1 MTSGSKA
8 LSLFCNQPSPPSAVG
23 REDTAHNFFMI
34 LNLFD
39 HMKLPFR
46 KNKEFLTA
54 LYDILGFYPHDI
66 EIYRLAFSHKSLSYR
81 RDGAFKSQKDRRNR
95 HRRGEKTS
103 KPLNN
108 ERLEYL
114 GDAVLETVIS
124 DILFR
129 HFETKREG
137 FLTSTRSK
145 IVQREALNHL
155 AEEMGLERLIQAAQ
169 GTKMV
174 HTNIGGNAFEA
185 LMGAIYLDR
194 GFKFCHWFIKNRV
207 IGPYVNLE
215 NVAEKEVNFKS
226 KLLEWSQKNRIDT
239 HFRDAANGEGKG
251 FRTTIFCEGITIGKG
266 TGRSKKESQQ
276 YAAKDALLR
285 MRREPKLYDS
295 IFRSKEK
302 RTAMEADESFALPKI
317 DEIEDALHKTGK
329 KESSQMPVLESR
341 AKGEKNTYAAEPF
354 IQSSDAAYDAAY
366 DEKAEFEV
374 IDDPE
379 HESEYSDYTEEIL
392 PDAEDDSMVASDE
405 TKVAPPAPR
414 PKRTRN
420 RGKGSKIS
428 AEETSKP
435 AKETAKPA
443 EETKGKGKANELKPA
458 KETTRLEKESAK
470 PAEETKAKSK
480 TNELKQAKETAKPAE
495 ETKTKGKT
503 SKSKQAKETTKLEK
517 ETSKSAME
525 TSTPENAQTQA
536 KGTDHQS
543 VSNDEASP
551 DAEAPKRPARK
562 RSRTSKRKETV
573 QPVQND
579 ILVVQS
585 PEPAIAPSPTNASQ
599 SGMLEEPVQLSEAN
613 KPASVPSDEV
623 LKKPILRHI
632 SIDEFVFGATDGT
645 DKEIHEQPQE
655 LQTPAPK
662 KPRRTRKAKAQAEP
676 ATETPATDDKPAE
689 VEPKK
694 TRRTRKAK
702 TQDEPATEAPS
713 KKSAAK
719 PRNKKAAVETTPAST
734 ESEPVSLTE
743 SEPAKP
749 TEETT
754 AEKPKPKSRRHQTS
768 SKAKQ
773 EGEAKKPEAPN
784 TETSETQS

>member
-1 MTSGSKA
+1 M
-8 LSLFCNQPSPPSAVG
+8 
-23 REDTAHNFFMI
+23 TAHNIFMI

-54 LYDILGFYPHDI
+54 LYDILGFFPHNI

-81 RDGAFKSQKDRRNR
+81 RDVVSKSQKDRRNR
-95 HRRGEKTS
+95 RRRGENIS

-155 AEEMGLERLIQAAQ
+155 AEKMGLERLIQAAQ

-194 GFKFCHWFIKNRV
+194 GFKFCLWFIKNRV
-207 IGPYVNLE
+207 IGPYINLE

-226 KLLEWSQKNRIDT
+226 KLLEWSQKNRIDA
-239 HFRDAANGEGKG
+239 HFRDTANGEGKG
-251 FRTTIFCEGITIGKG
+251 FRTTIICEGITIGKG
-266 TGRSKKESQQ
+266 NGRSKKESQQ

-317 DEIEDALHKTGK
+317 EEIEDVLHKNGK
-329 KESSQMPVLESR
+329 KEISQIPVLESMVQ
-341 AKGEKNTYAAEPF
+341 GEKKVSAVEPF

-392 PDAEDDSMVASDE
+392 PDTEDDSMVASNEED
-405 TKVAPPAPR
+405 VAPSTPKT
-414 PKRTRN
+414 KRTGN
-420 RGKGSKIS
+420 RGKSGKAS
-428 AEETSKP
+428 AEETKV
-435 AKETAKPA
+435 
-443 EETKGKGKANELKPA
+443 KGKAD
-458 KETTRLEKESAK
+458 
-470 PAEETKAKSK
+470 KSK
-480 TNELKQAKETAKPAE
+480 SSNKTTKQE
-495 ETKTKGKT
+495 KGT
-503 SKSKQAKETTKLEK
+503 SKLV
-517 ETSKSAME
+517 
-525 TSTPENAQTQA
+525 
-536 KGTDHQS
+536 KGTEVAENVPSLAKDLDKQLA
-543 VSNDEASP
+543 SNDKVAS
-551 DAEAPKRPARK
+551 DAEAPKKPTRK
-562 RSRTSKRKETV
+562 RSHASKRKETV

-579 ILVVQS
+579 VLVVQIS
-585 PEPAIAPSPTNASQ
+585 EPVNSPSPTNASL
-599 SGMLEEPVQLSEAN
+599 SDTAADSVQLSEAN
-613 KPASVPSDEV
+613 KPASVPTDEV
-623 LKKPILRHI
+623 LKKPILRHL
-632 SIDEFVFGATDGT
+632 SLDEFVFGATDGT

-655 LQTPAPK
+655 VQTPTPK
-662 KPRRTRKAKAQAEP
+662 KPRRTRKSKIQEAS
-676 ATETPATDDKPAE
+676 TIDSLETDNKPAE
-689 VEPKK
+689 EETKK
-694 TRRTRKAK
+694 PRRSRKAK
-702 TQDEPATEAPS
+702 IQEEIATEAPV

-719 PRNKKAAVETTPAST
+719 SRKKKVAEQNVPTPT
-734 ESEPVSLTE
+734 ESEPVSLRE
-743 SEPAKP
+743 NDSAKP
-749 TEETT
+749 DEE
-754 AEKPKPKSRRHQTS
+754 AAIVKAKSKPRRRQTS
-768 SKAKQ
+768 SKTKQ
-773 EGEAKKPEAPN
+773 EDDSKKSETPN
-784 TETSETQS
+784 AETSEE